1 MSIRLLSIGLIG
13 LTLVIAS
20 PSGATGGG
28 IPVFVSVLPQAYFV
42 ERVGGEHVE
51 VTVMVQPGQSP
62 ATYAPTPRQL
72 GSLSEAKLYF
82 SVGVP
87 FERGFLHKVASTSPG
102 LRIVDTREGVPLL
115 TMAGE
120 RIPGGPRHDEGM
132 GETEPSD
139 SAHELGEHSHGG
151 NDPDPHTWLDPKRVM
166 IQAETIARAL
176 VEIDPAGEKGYRTNL
191 ASFQRELHILDR
203 RIAEVFAP
211 LEGAR
216 FMVYHPAY
224 GYFADAYGLRQVAV
238 ETEGKEP
245 SARQLTALIEAA
257 RASEVEIIF
266 YQPQFSSKYATV
278 VADAVGAV
286 AVPLDPLARN
296 YIRNLEEM
304 ADKIEQA
311 LDRKAH

>member
-1 MSIRLLSIGLIG
+1 MEWATATAGDVDAGTEEQLCLLPIGCLEPHGRHLPTGNDALIAHRWALMVAECEPVVVLPPLYYAYVKPGRHLPGTVSLDTTVLLSLLENICD
-13 LTLVIAS
+13 
-20 PSGATGGG
+20 
-28 IPVFVSVLPQAYFV
+28 
-42 ERVGGEHVE
+42 E
-51 VTVMVQPGQSP
+51 VARNG
-62 ATYAPTPRQL
+62 YR
-72 GSLSEAKLYF
+72 K
-82 SVGVP
+82 
-87 FERGFLHKVASTSPG
+87 
-102 LRIVDTREGVPLL
+102 ILL
-115 TMAGE
+115 
-120 RIPGGPRHDEGM
+120 
-132 GETEPSD
+132 
-139 SAHELGEHSHGG
+139 LNCHGG

-304 ADKIEQA
+304 ADKIKLA